1 MILGRLI
8 GTVWATKKNPRLE
21 NMKLAIVRPYF
32 WYDPSHPVEFFVAV
46 DNVGA
51 EEGQD
56 VLVCVGQP
64 GRWVA
69 GDQRCPIEA
78 SIMGI
83 VDEVKISREAVEAP
97 VAPFRLREGFEPTT
111 LQWLE
116 DRP

>member
-1 MILGRLI
+1 MA
-8 GTVWATKKNPRLE
+8 V
-21 NMKLAIVRPYF
+21 VRPYF
-32 WYDPSHPVEFFVAV
+32 WYDPSHPVECLVAV

-83 VDEVKISREAVEAP
+83 VDEVKISRAAEAAP
-97 VAPFRLREGFEPTT
+97 SVPFKLREDYRPTT
-111 LQWLE
+111 LEWLE
-116 DRP
+116 DQP